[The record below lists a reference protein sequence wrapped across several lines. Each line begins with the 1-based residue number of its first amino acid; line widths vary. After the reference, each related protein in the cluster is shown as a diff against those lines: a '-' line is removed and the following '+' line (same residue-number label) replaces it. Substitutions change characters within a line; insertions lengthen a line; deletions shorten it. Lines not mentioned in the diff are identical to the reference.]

1 MEMEDIVEKLR
12 TEASDSIAK
21 YAWQFGLGVDPNS
34 DKKASTGI
42 EISENF
48 GQVYNFESF
57 KNQTIAL
64 MRFTLVDSLEKGTF
78 VNSPSPDFP
87 QVNIGV
93 NDRDSKELAAAKES
107 IKKDIENSL
116 NKLGDGNTIDEK
128 ALSESLKKDFK
139 TLYNLDSAYQESI
152 KNFNRIKGKDEDEKV
167 DKAINLTVQRI
178 VAMGC
183 DGGIAYQIVSAKK
196 PYWLCYRTEYK

>member
-1 MEMEDIVEKLR
+1 MYYKNGGDPYGDGRYKKSS
-12 TEASDSIAK
+12 TEALDSIAK

-78 VNSPSPDFP
+78 VNSLF
-87 QVNIGV
+87 
-93 NDRDSKELAAAKES
+93 
-107 IKKDIENSL
+107 
-116 NKLGDGNTIDEK
+116 T
-128 ALSESLKKDFK
+128 
-139 TLYNLDSAYQESI
+139 
-152 KNFNRIKGKDEDEKV
+152 
-167 DKAINLTVQRI
+167 
-178 VAMGC
+178 
-183 DGGIAYQIVSAKK
+183 
-196 PYWLCYRTEYK
+196 